1 MIQPNK
7 EPNTNME
14 PLFKAKSLKD
24 GEWAVGYYAHQHLPI
39 FGDDHRYM
47 YHQDVHS
54 IFCDKVSDNVS
65 SYWTHINVDTLCQMT
80 PMTDALGAPIWEH
93 DRVRIYQLTRKSPS
107 MPLHHMEGEVVMLSS
122 CYAVVTDDG
131 RQHPIVNLRKNYDL
145 LVTGNAFDTPKPTPQ
160 TTDKQT
166 ADHTDTNCEP
176 HEDGL
181 RCADNRKAE

>member
-1 MIQPNK
+1 
-7 EPNTNME
+7 ME

-24 GEWAVGYYAHQHLPI
+24 GEWAVGYYAHQHIPNFTLEGNYI
-39 FGDDHRYM
+39 NHEDHFALYNDR
-47 YHQDVHS
+47 VER
-54 IFCDKVSDNVS
+54 VRG
-65 SYWTHINVDTLCQMT
+65 YWTDIDPKTLCQLT

-131 RQHPIVNLRKNYDL
+131 RQYPIVNLRKNYDL

-166 ADHTDTNCEP
+166 ADHADTNCEP
-176 HEDGL
+176 HEDEL
-181 RCADNRKAE
+181 RCADKDKAEQ